1 MLKIMC
7 LHKFLDQFSS
17 RKSRDIIYI
26 YTVVPLVFDPLASS
40 GWWLRDIIHHH
51 TRSNTSMA
59 RTMSEPM
66 LLTRGACA
74 DYCSPGF
81 WPWGRSGLMGMSIF
95 TMTMTI
101 IDTINCGDVDRLI
114 LMKLNLIN
122 TRLVA
127 GFMWFHSVKRE
138 SIANECS
145 RARIIC
151 RAQLCRGTFVKR
163 VADSQQTNT

>member
-1 MLKIMC
+1 
-7 LHKFLDQFSS
+7 
-17 RKSRDIIYI
+17 
-26 YTVVPLVFDPLASS
+26 
-40 GWWLRDIIHHH
+40 
-51 TRSNTSMA
+51 
-59 RTMSEPM
+59 
-66 LLTRGACA
+66 
-74 DYCSPGF
+74 
-81 WPWGRSGLMGMSIF
+81 MGMSIF